1 MSNLEVIKAL
11 AMAANNIVLKGQFSG
26 DTIHE
31 ASELCKWCERL
42 VEEIVAIEKPDGS
55 TKQTK

>member
-1 MSNLEVIKAL
+1 
-11 AMAANNIVLKGQFSG
+11 MAANNIVLKGQFSG